1 MAEDQSQ
8 QQNAE
13 PGYVVMTPED
23 VVLLSKKAAEEAINR
38 YKAQSDDGDGGNL
51 IGLDGKFVKQ
61 LQNTV
66 GVFNA
71 LKDFSSS
78 PLQKVVEE
86 KVGQFAAGM
95 VESAFSGPKSPD
107 KKNIIETILNSQFA
121 YGLGASLGNKSPELI
136 EAMSRNL
143 GKDKTQQI
151 IDNVITKGTQGSRQ
165 IGGGQGSQQDNIELL
180 LSLDPNNPE
189 HIAAYSDSQGGL
201 PPDVARKMLMIHQ
214 DAIIKRFGGDAKVQK
229 SSVGQHTQQQRS
241 QPPRAPMTERAPE
254 SIPEE
259 PMQYNDYNEFPKGD
273 VVQRNDVVQTNTQ
286 QPNTQGQ
293 PGGNSNNDML
303 EVMKKFSSDIG
314 QAMSAMIEEIST
326 LKGTVSQLRGEIDT
340 IRSSGPMSSPISP
353 PISPGARTGMQIP
366 ITVRPPVT
374 PPSVA
379 RLQVTPPEPTQ
390 IKRQYVPPTTLP
402 PIASPTSNQSKVVS
416 YQPQVGSM
424 VEQPLHDDLVEQPLY
439 DGLIEQGALK
449 PIDDDLHKEPT
460 DQEIIAKPVEQEQG
474 KSFEDIIG
482 IREHSSSP
490 EGLVDIKPKDAI
502 QQSVQPIKSASADPD
517 AKWTDDNLGRDI
529 ANARNTETLRKS
541 AIRQKD
547 ITEELKKVVEEE
559 KVVHIIKEDKIV
571 PITKED
577 QKVENVI
584 KTDNTISR
592 EEKRPITPIKRS
604 EVHKKL
610 IPSLKK
616 AEDGIR

>member
-8 QQNAE
+8 PQDNE
-13 PGYVVMTPED
+13 PGYVVMTPND
-23 VVLLSKKAAEEAINR
+23 VVLLSKKAAEEAVNR
-38 YKAQSDDGDGGNL
+38 YRAQSDDGSGGGENL

-95 VESAFSGPKSPD
+95 VENAFSGPRSPEKKS
-107 KKNIIETILNSQFA
+107 IIETILNSQFA

-143 GKDKTQQI
+143 GKEQTQHI
-151 IDNVITKGTQGSRQ
+151 IDNVITKGTQGSGQLSR
-165 IGGGQGSQQDNIELL
+165 GQGAQQDNIELL
-180 LSLDPNNPE
+180 LSLDANNPE
-189 HIAAYSDSQGGL
+189 HIAAYSESQGGL

-214 DAIIKRFGGDAKVQK
+214 DAIIKRFSGDAKVQK
-229 SSVGQHTQQQRS
+229 PSTEQHTQQQKPQS
-241 QPPRAPMTERAPE
+241 PRAPMADRVPE

-259 PMQYNDYNEFPKGD
+259 PMQYNDYNDFPKGD
-273 VVQRNDVVQTNTQ
+273 VVQRDDIAQPNTQ
-286 QPNTQGQ
+286 QSNTQGQ

-303 EVMKKFSSDIG
+303 EVMKKFSSDVG

-326 LKGTVSQLRGEIDT
+326 LKGTVSQLQGEINT
-340 IRSSGPMSSPISP
+340 IRSNGPMSPHISP
-353 PISPGARTGMQIP
+353 PISPGVRTGAQTP
-366 ITVRPPVT
+366 IAGRPPVI

-379 RLQVTPPEPTQ
+379 QPQATPSEPTQ
-390 IKRQYVPPTTLP
+390 IKRQYIPPTTSPL
-402 PIASPTSNQSKVVS
+402 IASPPSNQPKVVS
-416 YQPQVGSM
+416 YQPRVGST
-424 VEQPLHDDLVEQPLY
+424 VGQPLQ
-439 DGLIEQGALK
+439 DGLIEQNVLK
-449 PIDDDLHKEPT
+449 PIEDDLHKESI
-460 DQEIIAKPVEQEQG
+460 DQEVIVEPVEQEQDE
-474 KSFEDIIG
+474 SFGDITEI
-482 IREHSSSP
+482 HKHNSP
-490 EGLVDIKPKDAI
+490 PKEFVNIKPKDI
-502 QQSVQPIKSASADPD
+502 VQQPMQPIKPADTSPD
-517 AKWTDDNLGRDI
+517 ARWADDDLGRDI
-529 ANARNTETLRKS
+529 VNARNTDVLRKF
-541 AIRQKD
+541 ATKQKD

-559 KVVHIIKEDKIV
+559 KVIS
-571 PITKED
+571 ITKED
-577 QKVENVI
+577 QKVENII
-584 KTDNTISR
+584 KTDDTISR

-616 AEDGIR
+616 AEDGIT

>member
-38 YKAQSDDGDGGNL
+38 YRAQSDDGDGGNL

-136 EAMSRNL
+136 EAMSRSL

-229 SSVGQHTQQQRS
+229 SSVGQYTQQQRS

-273 VVQRNDVVQTNTQ
+273 VIQRNDVVQTNTQ
-286 QPNTQGQ
+286 QPNTQEQ

-340 IRSSGPMSSPISP
+340 IRSNGPMSP
-353 PISPGARTGMQIP
+353 PMSPGAQTP
-366 ITVRPPVT
+366 ITGRPPVV

-379 RLQVTPPEPTQ
+379 QLRAMPPEPMQ
-390 IKRQYVPPTTLP
+390 VNRQYVSPTTSP
-402 PIASPTSNQSKVVS
+402 PIASPTSNQPKVVS
-416 YQPQVGSM
+416 YQPRVGSM
-424 VEQPLHDDLVEQPLY
+424 VEQSLQ
-439 DGLIEQGALK
+439 DGLIEQDILK
-449 PIDDDLHKEPT
+449 PIEGDLHKDPI
-460 DQEIIAKPVEQEQG
+460 DQEVVVKPVEQEQG
-474 KSFEDIIG
+474 KPFEDIIG
-482 IREHSSSP
+482 IREHNLSP
-490 EGLVDIKPKDAI
+490 EELVDIKPKDHI
-502 QQSVQPIKSASADPD
+502 QQPIQSVKPVKPGDTGLD
-517 AKWTDDNLGRDI
+517 
-529 ANARNTETLRKS
+529 E
-541 AIRQKD
+541 
-547 ITEELKKVVEEE
+547 
-559 KVVHIIKEDKIV
+559 
-571 PITKED
+571 
-577 QKVENVI
+577 
-584 KTDNTISR
+584 
-592 EEKRPITPIKRS
+592 
-604 EVHKKL
+604 
-610 IPSLKK
+610 
-616 AEDGIR
+616 